1 MATKRKPAPRQGDRR
16 RNPEG
21 GTRSGP
27 RRAGEAQPNRR
38 IRRQHSTA
46 PAPGRETRPR
56 SKPQNSAA
64 TRPEPR
70 PGTRPAPPKNTKQ
83 AKARAKARKAKAP
96 KVVRVPLRERLIT
109 RLASV
114 DLRPRTLA
122 AKVPFVVLI
131 IGALGI
137 GLGITLWL
145 STDAAER
152 SYQLGNIREHNRVLL
167 QQKEALERDV
177 LTAES
182 APALAEAAR
191 ELGMIPTRDTAHLVQ
206 DPVGNWVV
214 VGVPKPAEGVS
225 PPPLNTKLPD
235 DRPAPVEVPVRLPA
249 AGPKPPTRH
258 LPDATV
264 PPVGVPGAPLTVPG
278 LPGSPLLGPP
288 PGPALDTLPAALPP
302 GSAVPPGSVL
312 PPAAVLPPEV
322 VLPPETVLPPA
333 TTLPPAATLPPQ
345 PALAPEALAVPGVP
359 TLPGAAR

>member
-1 MATKRKPAPRQGDRR
+1 MATNRKPAARQGDRR
-16 RNPEG
+16 RAPEG
-21 GTRSGP
+21 ATRSGP
-27 RRAGEAQPNRR
+27 RRGNEAPSARR
-38 IRRQHSTA
+38 VRRQPGTT
-46 PAPGRETRPR
+46 PAPGREARQR
-56 SKPQNSAA
+56 SGPQNTAA
-64 TRPEPR
+64 LRPDP
-70 PGTRPAPPKNTKQ
+70 RPAPPKNTKQ

-96 KVVRVPLRERLIT
+96 KVVRVPLRERLIA

-225 PPPLNTKLPD
+225 PPPLNAKLPD
-235 DRPAPVEVPVRLPA
+235 DRPVTPPAEVAVRVPA
-249 AGPKPPTRH
+249 TGPKPPALH
-258 LPDATV
+258 LPDAGL

-278 LPGSPLLGPP
+278 LAGAPLVGPP
-288 PGPALDTLPAALPP
+288 PGPAPDGLPAVLPP
-302 GSAVPPGSVL
+302 GS
-312 PPAAVLPPEV
+312 V
-322 VLPPETVLPPA
+322 VPPETVLPPDA
-333 TTLPPAATLPPQ
+333 LLPPDAVLPPQ
-345 PALAPEALAVPGVP
+345 PPLQPEAPAVPVVPGV
-359 TLPGAAR
+359 AR